1 VGRRPRLVV
10 AAVIGDEHGRYLLA
24 RRRPGTHLA
33 GLWEFPGGAMEEGET
48 PAEALAREL
57 DEELGVRVEV
67 GEPLTFAWHRD
78 EGRDVILLFYAAR
91 IVGGIPGGREGQE
104 VRWVE
109 RDELGALAAPPADG
123 PLLRALAKGEV
134 VAPASCGTPVRTSGG
149 P

>member
-1 VGRRPRLVV
+1 
-10 AAVIGDEHGRYLLA
+10 
-24 RRRPGTHLA
+24 
-33 GLWEFPGGAMEEGET
+33 MEEGET

-67 GEPLTFAWHRD
+67 GDPLTFAWHRD

-91 IVGGIPGGREGQE
+91 IVGGIPRGREGQA
-104 VRWVE
+104 VRWVSRE
-109 RDELGALAAPPADG
+109 ELNALPAPPADE

-134 VAPASCGTPVRTSGG
+134 VVAASCGTPVRTRGG